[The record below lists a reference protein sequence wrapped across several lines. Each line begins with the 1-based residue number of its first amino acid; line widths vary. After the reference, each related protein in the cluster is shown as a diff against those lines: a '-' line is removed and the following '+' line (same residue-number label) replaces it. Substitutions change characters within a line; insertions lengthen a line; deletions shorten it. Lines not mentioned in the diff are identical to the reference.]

1 MNRFLWLA
9 LFLTLHFTGCS
20 FPKSSEER
28 GRDVVSSVSQ
38 CSRLYTVQ
46 YNVRKVLTHQDFST
60 IEGNIFFE
68 KITIP
73 IPGERKIAMPMD
85 ATVKAYIDFN
95 DFTEKNISVVD
106 DKITITLPNPKIEM
120 TSSKIDYANEKQYLA
135 WNRFKFTEEEKEAL
149 WQIGRAKVLSDMKN
163 TDFIERSQLGAYNA
177 LVPLVMAAGF
187 KRENIVIRF
196 DQEITDGR
204 HDDQTILRL
213 LNDTK
218 GNNIEI
224 N

>member
-1 MNRFLWLA
+1 MNRF
-9 LFLTLHFTGCS
+9 FLLPFVFFLLLVGCS
-20 FPKSSEER
+20 FPKSSEEK
-28 GRDVVSSVSQ
+28 GKNVVLSVSK

-46 YNVRKVLTHQDFST
+46 YNVHKVLTHQDFSS

-95 DFTEKNISVVD
+95 GFSEENISVVD
-106 DKITITLPNPKIEM
+106 DKITIILPNPKIEM
-120 TSSKIDYANEKQYLA
+120 TSSKVDYANEKQFLS
-135 WNRFKFTEEEKEAL
+135 WNRSKFSEEEKETL
-149 WQIGRAKVLSDMKN
+149 WQIGRAKVLADIKN

-177 LVPLVMAAGF
+177 LLPLVVAAGF

-196 DQEITDGR
+196 DKKIVEGGP
-204 HDDQTILRL
+204 DDQMILHL
-213 LNDTK
+213 LSDTND
-218 GNNIEI
+218 NRVEI

>member
-9 LFLTLHFTGCS
+9 LLLTLHFTGCS

-149 WQIGRAKVLSDMKN
+149 WRIGRAKVLSDMKD